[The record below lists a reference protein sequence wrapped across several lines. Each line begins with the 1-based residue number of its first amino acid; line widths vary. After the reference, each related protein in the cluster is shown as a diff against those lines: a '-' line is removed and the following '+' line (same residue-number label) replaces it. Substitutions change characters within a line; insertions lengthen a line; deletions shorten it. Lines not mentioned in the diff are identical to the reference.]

1 MTFHL
6 KERKGNKGVQS
17 AQRKS
22 LAVQSGT
29 AQANKN
35 IEKTA
40 KEFSKVEHVSA
51 LEFVTN
57 ISIQQCWAI

>member
-1 MTFHL
+1 M
-6 KERKGNKGVQS
+6 
-17 AQRKS
+17 
-22 LAVQSGT
+22 AVQSGT